1 MIVQTQLF
9 IFYCVIDEYRASQA
23 AQQQAV
29 CLPKAGDTGGAG
41 SIPGSGW
48 SPGEGKGSPLRYS
61 GLGDPM
67 DRGAWRATA
76 HGVQRVGHKSV
87 TEHMD

>member
-23 AQQQAV
+23 AQQQTV

-48 SPGEGKGSPLRYS
+48 SLEKERAAHSGTLAREIPWTEEPGGLQPMGSKELDTS
-61 GLGDPM
+61 
-67 DRGAWRATA
+67 
-76 HGVQRVGHKSV
+76 Q
-87 TEHMD
+87 